1 VKTRVVSLALVLATS
16 AWAQYPGDRQAHG
29 AARSQAPAPV
39 KGVDVLERLGDHVP
53 ETARFVDSEGRPFQ
67 VSDLLHQGKPV
78 ILTLVYYRCPGLCSL
93 VLSGLTRGLR
103 AMDLKLGED
112 YRVLSVSIDPAETP
126 RMAAESKRGHMQ
138 AMGVEPVTPGWTF
151 ATGNEDGI
159 QALAQSV
166 GFQYTYDEPSKQYAH
181 AAAIFV
187 LSPDGKISRYLYG
200 IDFPAR
206 DLRMALVEAGKG
218 KVGTALDRVL
228 LTCFKYDATTRRF
241 EPYVLGFVRIGAG
254 LVFVALASLLMVL
267 WRQEL
272 KMKKQRG
279 AQA

>member
-1 VKTRVVSLALVLATS
+1 MLALLLAVP

-29 AARSQAPAPV
+29 AARSQAPAAV
-39 KGVDVLERLGDHVP
+39 KGVDVLERLGDQLP
-53 ETARFVDSEGRPFQ
+53 ESTHFVDSEGRPFRLAD
-67 VSDLLHQGKPV
+67 VLHQGKPV
-78 ILTLVYYRCPGLCSL
+78 ILTLVYYRCPALCSL
-93 VLSGLTRGLR
+93 VLSGLTRSLR
-103 AMDLKLGED
+103 GVDLKLGED
-112 YRVLSVSIDPAETP
+112 YRVLTVSIDPTETP

-138 AMGVEPVTPGWTF
+138 AMGVDPLTQGWTF
-151 ATGNEDGI
+151 ATGSEEEI
-159 QALAQSV
+159 HTLASAV

-200 IDFPAR
+200 IDFPTR
-206 DLRMALVEAGKG
+206 DMRMALVEAGKG

-228 LTCFKYDATTRRF
+228 LTCFKYDSTTRRF
-241 EPYVLGFVRIGAG
+241 EPYVLGFVRIGAS
-254 LVFVALASLLMVL
+254 LVFVALATLLSVL

-272 KMKKQRG
+272 KMRKQRG